1 MKSHTRITATLL
13 FALSA
18 APTVQAED
26 SAAVPARGM
35 TMTTVEQSF
44 GKPAET
50 LPAVGNPPITRWVYP
65 TCTVYFEYQYVIHS
79 VVPHPK
85 S

>member
-1 MKSHTRITATLL
+1 MKSHISIKAALL

-18 APTVQAED
+18 VPVAQAED

-44 GKPAET
+44 GKPAEV
-50 LPAVGNPPITRWVYP
+50 LAAVGNPPITRWVYP

-79 VVPHPK
+79 VVPQPK